1 MAKLFVRLPNYN
13 FLFVSFLLQ
22 LLLLFYSG
30 TQMVEARLCE
40 RRSQT
45 SIGFCVSNLL
55 CDTQCR
61 NMEGA
66 LNGACLR
73 QTLGLACFC
82 YVRC

>member
-1 MAKLFVRLPNYN
+1 MAKLSVALPNYN
-13 FLFVSFLLQ
+13 ILFLSFLL
-22 LLLLFYSG
+22 LLLVYSG
-30 TQMVEARLCE
+30 TQMVEAQLCE

-55 CDTQCR
+55 CDQQCR